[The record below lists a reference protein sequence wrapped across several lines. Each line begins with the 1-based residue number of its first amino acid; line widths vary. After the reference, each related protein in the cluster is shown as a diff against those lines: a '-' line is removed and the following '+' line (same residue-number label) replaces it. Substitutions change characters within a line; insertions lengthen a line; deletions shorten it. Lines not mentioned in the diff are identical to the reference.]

1 MASTYRT
8 PAQRRAALPYG
19 HTPMSATELSTT
31 LEVVDTLSSHDLR
44 RRTSAMVA
52 LARGAGATA
61 ADMRYLTGEDVSTV
75 ADAGTWVSFRRPGFE
90 RTVPV
95 SCHFGPELYRLARQ
109 ARTRTLV
116 GDRGQTTPLPA
127 SCPQELAETL
137 QTEVANNHPDL
148 LVTIER
154 LRRAWLVDQLRGAL
168 PVRDFLDLTG
178 ERSWQTTHDL
188 LDFCPAS
195 SLVPTQL
202 ARLTGG
208 VDDLELIDLET
219 WGLD

>member
-31 LEVVDTLSSHDLR
+31 LDIVDTLSPPDLR
-44 RRTSAMVA
+44 RRTSSMVA

-61 ADMRYLTGEDVSTV
+61 ADMRYLSGEDVSTI

-95 SCHFGPELYRLARQ
+95 SCQFGPDLYRLARQ
-109 ARTRTLV
+109 VRSRSLI

-137 QTEVANNHPDL
+137 QTEVTKDHPDL

-154 LRRAWLVDQLRGAL
+154 LRRAWLVDQLSGAL

-178 ERSWQTTHDL
+178 ERSWQTAHDL
-188 LDFCPAS
+188 VDFCPTS
-195 SLVPTQL
+195 SLEPTQL

>member
-1 MASTYRT
+1 
-8 PAQRRAALPYG
+8 
-19 HTPMSATELSTT
+19 MSAAELSTT
-31 LEVVDTLSSHDLR
+31 LEVLDTLSSHDLR

-61 ADMRYLTGEDVSTV
+61 ADMRYLTGEDVSSV
-75 ADAGTWVSFRRPGFE
+75 ADGGTWVSFRRPGFE

-95 SCHFGPELYRLARQ
+95 SSHFGSELCRLARQ
-109 ARTRTLV
+109 ARSRTLI
-116 GDRGQTTPLPA
+116 GGRGQMTPLPA
-127 SCPQELAETL
+127 SCPQQLAETL
-137 QTEVANNHPDL
+137 QTEVTKYHSDL

-154 LRRAWLVDQLRGAL
+154 LRRAWLVDQLSGAL

-178 ERSWQTTHDL
+178 ERSWRTAHDL
-188 LDFCPAS
+188 VDFCPAS
-195 SLVPTQL
+195 SLELSQL
-202 ARLTGG
+202 ARLTGA